1 MPIVEVSDRVTT
13 TSGTTYSGTI
23 YASNIFGMS
32 YFQLLPNGD
41 KIHSSS
47 SLYTNRAPISLFDGI
62 TSNWNNAWHGLS
74 GDTTMYAL
82 YEFVNSQAKSV
93 SIMNFGQ
100 IPDTSGHY
108 AGVINIYYWNGSSY
122 EEVTYTSGHEF
133 VSTTPGQV
141 ITVSFDRVKSLHFKI
156 QVNRHI
162 TNTTPYVGLSL
173 WTLKN
178 DPNGP
183 ATPNPIVLDKAIDT
197 NGDLVDLYTVN
208 TGYLYVWAK
217 TLGSSDFAGGR
228 SAIQG
233 VGTTT
238 VPAFDRSVY
247 TTANDA
253 LTQTLITTAIFDRD
267 TPANMYPGQATRG
280 TLGMVTLSNGDK
292 FYGPTIWSPGDE
304 TGHVGTF
311 INNNGTNTLPAT
323 QTGRFRPSKTYGGS
337 TTIISGL
344 NIHGGW
350 EFYYEP
356 ANECEVNSCTLN
368 VLPTGNLYVYK
379 IGTIEGTTFTSVRNT
394 SVTLPYSI
402 ASTDYSINGMF
413 ISFDSVL
420 VGPGKPLKIELIQ
433 NNDEAYITEVQL
445 DYVAN
450 AAKNVLYVPPPIFSK
465 LWRFKMK
472 SYLYRPSLA
481 DNYTSFYPNDDA
493 TYGIVSG
500 FFNKDGQDI
509 FKPTVSDPAHHE
521 LNSTNGMANIEV
533 NAYGYFGNNSEFNP
547 FTTFSNNMNNGP
559 LSLSSGGT
567 VSSHRLSNPTGYDAS
582 SGVYGYVNEYI
593 LMTFKDGIDGS
604 QFTKITQ
611 NFNRTR
617 SEYALEYYENYDG
630 TYDEANWKTYAT
642 LQVPNAETTPYPIW
656 ASWDNITQ
664 GSTIIAK
671 TDKNP

>member
-1 MPIVEVSDRVTT
+1 VYAALFTRDLKYEKHADDLGGYKNAVFAAESKISPILEVPAGTSLKFSAYERGYDEVTGMPIVEVSDRVTT

-217 TLGSSDFAGGR
+217 TLGASDFAGGR

-233 VGTTT
+233 VVIITEPQQMNMRSTIDSPPPTSRTYDNTSAILNDGFYGYSGYYHNLQNGISGIIGEPGVVHRVHSIKDYSKNNARNLFNADTATTT
-238 VPAFDRSVY
+238 NVYGITGTSPAYGTSWHNDSGPGSVAYEFDKP
-247 TTANDA
+247 
-253 LTQTLITTAIFDRD
+253 TLINSMKFVQGGESHGVDQITIFYWNSD
-267 TPANMYPGQATRG
+267 TVDWTQDNWVNVVNPSSTG
-280 TLGMVTLSNGDK
+280 
-292 FYGPTIWSPGDE
+292 FGPT
-304 TGHVGTF
+304 
-311 INNNGTNTLPAT
+311 
-323 QTGRFRPSKTYGGS
+323 
-337 TTIISGL
+337 L
-344 NIHGGW
+344 NIW
-350 EFYYEP
+350 EEL
-356 ANECEVNSCTLN
+356 E
-368 VLPTGNLYVYK
+368 
-379 IGTIEGTTFTSVRNT
+379 ITFDTVQ
-394 SVTLPYSI
+394 SI
-402 ASTDYSINGMF
+402 AF
-413 ISFDSVL
+413 
-420 VGPGKPLKIELIQ
+420 KIDVTMTSGAAVAMLQ
-433 NNDEAYITEVQL
+433 GWSLQ
-445 DYVAN
+445 YVA
-450 AAKNVLYVPPPIFSK
+450 APSAKNVLY
-465 LWRFKMK
+465 LT
-472 SYLYRPSLA
+472 
-481 DNYTSFYPNDDA
+481 N
-493 TYGIVSG
+493 
-500 FFNKDGQDI
+500 
-509 FKPTVSDPAHHE
+509 DPALNE
-521 LNSTNGMANIEV
+521 LTGYATLNQSTKDSIGTGWTQIKYLPGDSTTWFPGDDNLLG
-533 NAYGYFGNNSEFNP
+533 YGGSEFL
-547 FTTFSNNMNNGP
+547 FTRGDFSAW
-559 LSLSSGGT
+559 LICEQKQ
-567 VSSHRLSNPTGYDAS
+567 
-582 SGVYGYVNEYI
+582 VN
-593 LMTFKDGIDGS
+593 
-604 QFTKITQ
+604 
-611 NFNRTR
+611 
-617 SEYALEYYENYDG
+617 LEYYDG
-630 TYDEANWKTYAT
+630 IGRTITKSSISPDPYTAIWYYRAAAATSDPWVSLEDHSTSFANDTIMYAEASSQAAT
-642 LQVPNAETTPYPIW
+642 SSIHSSGMYVYIR
-656 ASWDNITQ
+656 
-664 GSTIIAK
+664 
-671 TDKNP
+671 